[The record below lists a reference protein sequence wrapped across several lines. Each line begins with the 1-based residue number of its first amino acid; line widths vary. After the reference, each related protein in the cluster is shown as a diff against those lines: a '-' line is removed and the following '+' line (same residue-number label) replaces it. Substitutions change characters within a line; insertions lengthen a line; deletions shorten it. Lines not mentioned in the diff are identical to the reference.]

1 MMYPLPNYSLKVWL
15 KQAGYGLLLIMYV
28 AIVSILVVA
37 VGMWEYLRAG
47 ARNMRDKI
55 GGNPPPLKFGR
66 SNSPAQPLNMGE

>member
-47 ARNMRDKI
+47 ARNMRDKT
-55 GGNPPPLKFGR
+55 G
-66 SNSPAQPLNMGE
+66 